1 MKDYPLSD
9 LIDIRSHFDPEP
21 LRNSRIFITGAGS
34 WFGTWITS
42 FLDYANINYER
53 WLKPYDRFPTGAFD
67 YVIHLAQCPIQPI
80 LRWSFHNALVKTFL
94 FASSGSVNNPD
105 PDAKSNKRHDE
116 MAVCKSGL
124 DYRIARIYSV
134 IGPGSPLRYAPA
146 KFIHQALKHEPLT
159 VTNLGTSV
167 RTYLYVTDLVAWL
180 LTIMVHGE
188 SKIFDVAGYKPI
200 TTLDLARRVNKIT
213 GNPGLSIMDM
223 WNNDIRP
230 VYCPDTMN
238 YNNSRKLGLDVWTGI
253 DEAIRKTW
261 EYYK

>member
-1 MKDYPLSD
+1 MKPYDIND

-67 YVIHLAQCPIQPI
+67 YVIHLAQSDIHEI
-80 LRWSFHNALVKTFL
+80 LGFSLRAQTKTFL
-94 FASSGSVNNPD
+94 FISSGSANNPD
-105 PDAKSNKRHDE
+105 HAAKRNKLEDE
-116 MAVCKSGL
+116 SWVTKSGL

-167 RTYLYVTDLVAWL
+167 RTYLYITDLVSWL

-188 SKIFDVAGYKPI
+188 SKIFDVAGYSPI

-223 WNNDIRP
+223 WNNDIRKI
-230 VYCPDTMN
+230 YTPDTTN
-238 YNNSRKLGLDVWTGI
+238 YHNSRKLGLDVWTGI
-253 DEAIRKTW
+253 DEAIKRTV

>member
-1 MKDYPLSD
+1 MRDYSIND

-67 YVIHLAQCPIQPI
+67 YVIHLAHYDTSRLIRFSKDAQ
-80 LRWSFHNALVKTFL
+80 VKTFM
-94 FASSGSVNNPD
+94 FTSSGSVNNPD
-105 PDAKSNKRHDE
+105 PDAKSNKLRDE
-116 MAVCKSGL
+116 TTVIKSGL

-167 RTYLYVTDLVAWL
+167 RTYLYITDLVAWL
-180 LTIMVHGE
+180 LNIMVKGQ
-188 SKIFDVAGYKPI
+188 STIYDVAGYKPI

-223 WNNDIRP
+223 WNNDIRKI
-230 VYCPDTMN
+230 YTPDTTN
-238 YNNSRKLGLDVWTGI
+238 YHNSRKLGLDVWTGI
-253 DEAIRKTW
+253 DEAIKRTV